1 MTEAE
6 ARRLAAEEGLVLVPA
21 DNSTGFKNVRYDNRS
36 HKSKPFK
43 AEGEGHHGRYLGR
56 FATAGE
62 AALACARHRGPAG
75 GDAAAAGAPSTG
87 IHALLAAANDP
98 EPAASRRSFSRRPA
112 FLPCFLRVMGEKRP
126 RDAGS

>member
-43 AEGEGHHGRYLGR
+43 AEGALVDATSKKNIHKATKKIRALVDEILGLSLDK
-56 FATAGE
+56 GE
-62 AALACARHRGPAG
+62 L
-75 GDAAAAGAPSTG
+75 
-87 IHALLAAANDP
+87 
-98 EPAASRRSFSRRPA
+98 
-112 FLPCFLRVMGEKRP
+112 K
-126 RDAGS
+126 